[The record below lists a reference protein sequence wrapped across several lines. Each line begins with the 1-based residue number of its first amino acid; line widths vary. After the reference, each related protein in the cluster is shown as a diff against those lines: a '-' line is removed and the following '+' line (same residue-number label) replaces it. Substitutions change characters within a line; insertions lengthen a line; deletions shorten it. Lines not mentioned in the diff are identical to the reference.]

1 MPEGES
7 EGGTDSRPIGIFDS
21 GVGGL
26 TVVRSVIDRL
36 PHESIVYIGD
46 TARTPYGPR
55 SVDEIKRFATE
66 IAEELVRHR
75 VKMVVVACNSVEV
88 AAVEEV
94 TTAAGVPVVGVIEPG
109 LRAAL
114 RTTRSGRIGLIGT
127 EATVASGAYDRALQ
141 EMIEPDAEIELV
153 SAACPAFVDHV
164 EVGDTSSMQ
173 LVELASEYL
182 APLKAANID
191 TLILGCTHYPLLAD
205 LLTEV
210 AGSGVQLVSSADETA
225 HDVEVALR
233 DHDRER
239 QEPAAVAAARESTS
253 TRSFLC
259 TGDPAQFEAL
269 ADRFLGRKISQAHR
283 IVLGE
288 KADRWS

>member
-1 MPEGES
+1 MA
-7 EGGTDSRPIGIFDS
+7 DSRPIGIFDS

-26 TVVRSVIDRL
+26 TVVRAVIDRL
-36 PHESIVYIGD
+36 PHENIVYIGD

-55 SVDEIKRFATE
+55 SVEEIKRFAIE
-66 IAEELVRHR
+66 IAETLVRHR

-94 TTAAGVPVVGVIEPG
+94 TSAAGVPVVGVIEPG

-114 RTTRSGRIGLIGT
+114 RATSSGRIGLIGT

-141 EMIEPDAEIELV
+141 LLTAPEDEIELV

-164 EVGDTSSMQ
+164 EVGDTHSVA
-173 LVELASEYL
+173 LIELANEYL

-191 TLILGCTHYPLLAD
+191 TLILGCTHYPLLTG
-205 LLTEV
+205 LLAEV

-233 DHDRER
+233 EHGRARHES
-239 QEPAAVAAARESTS
+239 AAVSAAHESTS

-259 TGDPAQFEAL
+259 TGDAEQFESL
-269 ADRFLGRKISQAHR
+269 ADRFLGRKISQAHQ
-283 IVLGE
+283 IVLGVAE
-288 KADRWS
+288 